1 MLWRVATR
9 GDLRKK
15 KKHFRLKFVYSN
27 SSVKVNFEIREKC
40 NLLTYTVMFIFS
52 SSLIFL
58 LLPMLIGV
66 TISDFLAQLSVFSKI
81 IHKLIGNSY
90 YVILSQNV

>member
-1 MLWRVATR
+1 MQ
-9 GDLRKK
+9 
-15 KKHFRLKFVYSN
+15 FVNIYSY
-27 SSVKVNFEIREKC
+27 VYIFFLFV
-40 NLLTYTVMFIFS
+40 FI
-52 SSLIFL
+52 L
-58 LLPMLIGV
+58 LLMLIGV